1 MNATSSSEEARA
13 KQSDHVDLKQ
23 PATSPWRC
31 ESGSI
36 PKDIGLKSHV
46 GFGQKKCQT
55 FFKAFMKNRKNYVG
69 TSIATLTQSGLLAE
83 MLQHQRRRVIEL
95 NQRRTHR
102 EEGRGFFRN
111 SLTWLLARSQ
121 NITAGRRFR
130 RGLTVARHT

>member
-1 MNATSSSEEARA
+1 M
-13 KQSDHVDLKQ
+13 
-23 PATSPWRC
+23 
-31 ESGSI
+31 
-36 PKDIGLKSHV
+36 